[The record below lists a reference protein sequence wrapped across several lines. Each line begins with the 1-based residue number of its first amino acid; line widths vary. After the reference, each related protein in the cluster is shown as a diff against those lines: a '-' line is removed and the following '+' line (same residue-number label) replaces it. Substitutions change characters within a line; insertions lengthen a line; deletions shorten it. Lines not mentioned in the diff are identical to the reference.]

1 MRRLN
6 RWGNKYA
13 GLLLDQGPTGHPT
26 DSYFTYDPPWT
37 GENAGYNALFDMGI
51 ALGEIIIACR
61 PKLRWD
67 VDPISAILPRTA
79 KMLKR
84 SPGMSFQRPELTGFD
99 DPTRT
104 ASPLHEVYMFAH
116 QTSLYTITFKGAL
129 KLRSFPRG
137 MRRDILEELLDSFAG
152 ALRDYPAADELRK
165 WMPPEEYLKFI
176 DRVETEEEDDNDD

>member
-1 MRRLN
+1 MRPH
-6 RWGNKYA
+6 KQPA
-13 GLLLDQGPTGHPT
+13 HPT
-26 DSYFTYDPPWT
+26 WT
-37 GENAGYNALFDMGI
+37 GRNAGYNALFDMGI

-84 SPGMSFQRPELTGFD
+84 SRGMSFQRPELTGFD

-116 QTSLYTITFKGAL
+116 QMSLYNITRKGAL

-137 MRRDILEELLDSFAG
+137 ISKGIVDASLVLQRHKFQGELLGKLLSHLAHHG
-152 ALRDYPAADELRK
+152 SRPRQNK
-165 WMPPEEYLKFI
+165 
-176 DRVETEEEDDNDD
+176 